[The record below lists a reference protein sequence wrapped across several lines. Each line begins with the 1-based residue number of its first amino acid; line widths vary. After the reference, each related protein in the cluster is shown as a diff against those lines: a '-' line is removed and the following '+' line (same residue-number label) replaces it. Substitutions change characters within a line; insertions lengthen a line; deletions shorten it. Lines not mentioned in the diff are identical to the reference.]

1 MILLTVD
8 EIIKLH
14 SLLCAK
20 TGGAD
25 GLRDRGL
32 LESAVYSAESS
43 FGETEIYPTLF
54 EKCARLCYALTSNHP
69 FADGNKRIGILVM
82 LTILRLNGAG
92 LKFTQEELITLSL
105 SLASGKLL
113 YEDILN
119 WIKLHTV

>member
-32 LESAVYSAESS
+32 LESAVYSAEMT
-43 FGETEIYPTLF
+43 FGDAEIYPTLT

-69 FADGNKRIGILVM
+69 FADGNKRIGVLAM
-82 LTILRLNGAG
+82 LTFLYINGRPLSTSNEEVVRMGLSVAAG
-92 LKFTQEELITLSL
+92 EMDYAALLS
-105 SLASGKLL
+105 
-113 YEDILN
+113 
-119 WIKLHTV
+119 WIKQQE